1 MTDSIDEVAA
11 VLRRLK
17 HEVRVE
23 RLRSGSEQATEVAA
37 ALEDVKLNAW
47 INPHQPIAWP
57 EWPKGFGPK
66 AVALAQKV
74 VRRLLRWYINPIVE
88 EQNRFNQSVTQALE
102 ALAAENARLRS
113 EVRVH
118 SSEPLSELSS

>member
-23 RLRSGSEQATEVAA
+23 RLRSGSEQGAEVAA
-37 ALEDVKLNAW
+37 ALEDVKLTAW

-57 EWPKGFGPK
+57 EWPKGLGPK
-66 AVALAQKV
+66 AVALAQKI

-88 EQNRFNQSVTQALE
+88 EQNRFNRSVTRALE
-102 ALAAENARLRS
+102 AVIEENARLRA
-113 EVRVH
+113 ELRQQQL
-118 SSEPLSELSS
+118 EPVDGRGS